1 MNIFSSFVTFDDL
14 LLATRINFMELENLW
29 EKTLAEVELQISHPN
44 FATWLKNSKLIG
56 KEDGTAVVS
65 LPNNFAKEWVQNKYH
80 KIVLGSLRNLD
91 ESIKKVEYVIN
102 LSQAP
107 SNFLKNNFKE
117 GGQSPFPEFK
127 TDPDTNLNPNYTFK
141 SFVVGSSNEMAY
153 AASMSII
160 KELGKKYNP
169 LFIYGGVGVGKTHL
183 IQSIGNEI
191 KSVHNNKVKV
201 RYVHSEKFLNEVV
214 AAIKEKRAE
223 TLKNKYRSVDVLIID
238 DIQFIGGKHATEEE
252 FFHTF
257 NSLYEDNKQIIISSD
272 RSPRFIP
279 TLEERLRSRFEG
291 GMIIDVGYPDYE
303 LRVAVL
309 KTKLQQ
315 RKAEL
320 NDQVI
325 ALIANKV
332 QRGLRELEGILNKI
346 LFYQNNKN
354 INITP
359 KLVEDIINEIIQQ
372 PSKNIN
378 PNQIIRAVADFYE
391 ISVADITGRSRKQ
404 EVVEPR
410 QIACYLLR
418 NMLSLSYP
426 YIGEKLG
433 KRDHTTAIHAFE
445 KISQG
450 INNNQSLSQ
459 KILLI
464 KEGINTA

>member
-1 MNIFSSFVTFDDL
+1 
-14 LLATRINFMELENLW
+14 MELENLW
-29 EKTLAEVELQISHPN
+29 EKTLAEVELQISRPN

-91 ESIKKVEYVIN
+91 ESIKKVDYVIN
-102 LSQAP
+102 LSQVP
-107 SNFLKNNFKE
+107 VGISRR
-117 GGQSPFPEFK
+117 GGQESAQMSFVEFK
-127 TDPDTNLNPNYTFK
+127 TDPETNLNPNYTFK

-153 AASMSII
+153 AAAMAVI

-183 IQSIGNEI
+183 IQAVGNEI
-191 KSVHNNKVKV
+191 KSSSNNKLKV
-201 RYVHSEKFLNEVV
+201 RYIHSEKFLNEVV
-214 AAIKEKRAE
+214 AAIREKRAE
-223 TLKNKYRSVDVLIID
+223 TIKNKYRSVDVLIID
-238 DIQFIGGKHATEEE
+238 DVQFIGGKHATEEE

-279 TLEERLRSRFEG
+279 TLEERLRSRFEA
-291 GMIIDVGYPDYE
+291 GMMIDVGYPDYE

-315 RKAEL
+315 RKTTL
-320 NDQVI
+320 NEDVI
-325 ALIANKV
+325 DLIANKV

-346 LFYQNNKN
+346 LFYQDVKN

-378 PNQIIRAVADFYE
+378 PNQVIRAVADFYE
-391 ISVADITGRSRKQ
+391 ISVTDLIGRSRKQ

-445 KISQG
+445 KISNEM
-450 INNNQSLSQ
+450 NNNQSLNQ
-459 KILLI
+459 KVLLI